1 MIEPSGL
8 ASGRVTGRLL
18 LTFLELS
25 ESLLLHQVGTVGQ
38 GLLPSHLSHGEAWGN
53 FGTVML
59 FILRIVQGLCT
70 GGEISTVSTYI
81 IEVGSRQTLARSMS
95 LISVS
100 IYVGLFLAQG
110 VVWLVQDQLTP
121 EAMRLWGWRLP
132 FLISI
137 VPGALTIAG
146 RRCLDES
153 AEFERER
160 KVAVEEGHASAGYAV
175 RDVLR
180 RGYTIMIAIGG
191 MVSFAV
197 FSYSGLVWTNTFLA
211 KEGHPRDQ
219 RMMAGLAAR
228 LIQMVLA
235 VPVGWLADI
244 WGVGSV
250 TFLSGAVQFVAAFP
264 LFAWLQAN
272 STSSTVMY
280 AAYAAGFGTIGALG
294 GSTFN
299 MYVAELFPTRTR
311 NLGVGVSYNIGISV
325 VGGFGPVLCST
336 LLTWSRYGPGGL
348 MSLAGIITCVTIPLG
363 VRLHQAGLIRM
374 AHVRVNPYWALCED
388 LREDEK
394 TEEQSSLES
403 SGLAQFGYN
412 IAPGIGRR
420 PSRYLAAAAAVLAVR
435 RGLEMT
441 ARGLRVL
448 GATPWLEV
456 VAPAGRA
463 LAQLQVELPRNGRA
477 DGYTPEHVQ
486 LFVAQEGEPLGEA
499 PIFESE
505 QFWSLA
511 FQGEMVAVPP
521 KPLPNRICRARLCM
535 KRAAAQGG
543 PNVRIQSIR
552 VLTRRLKRSRD
563 DGVFLGRR
571 LWHDSDFT
579 DCVLRSE
586 DGLEQKVHKAILAN
600 ASPVLSRM
608 LRSATK
614 EGEITLPCSGEVVR
628 ALLKHCY
635 GLFPDIRALKVEDV
649 VSLVEQAHALELTSL
664 SEDAAVA
671 ATQCLTPETVVP
683 LMRGLRA
690 FYKAG
695 SLVEEWDNLVRQV
708 RARQDLS
715 HAALLGL

>member
-1 MIEPSGL
+1 MGL
-8 ASGRVTGRLL
+8 RGDFAYLL
-18 LTFLELS
+18 RRYWSLFLGNVLEWYEFAVYGYLVLFLEDNFFQGS
-25 ESLLLHQVGTVGQ
+25 EVATWLGYAATFVARPLGGLVLGLIGDMWGRRTSLTVSIVGMVVGTVGQ
-38 GLLPSHLSHGEAWGN
+38 GLLPSRLSSGQAWGE
-53 FGTVML
+53 FGTCML
-59 FILRIVQGLCT
+59 FVLRIVQGLCT

-81 IEVGSRQTLARSMS
+81 IEVGSKQTLARSMS

-100 IYVGLFLAQG
+100 IYIGFLLAQG
-110 VVWLVQDQLTP
+110 AVWLVQDQLGP
-121 EAMRLWGWRLP
+121 DAMRQWGWRIP
-132 FLISI
+132 FLVAI
-137 VPGALTIAG
+137 VPGAFTIAG
-146 RRCLDES
+146 RRCLRES
-153 AEFERER
+153 EEFEKDRR
-160 KVAVEEGHASAGYAV
+160 VAIEEGHASASYAI
-175 RDVLR
+175 RDVLH
-180 RGYTIMIAIGG
+180 RGYAIVIAIGG

-211 KEGHPRDQ
+211 KEGLPKDQ
-219 RMMAGLAAR
+219 RMMAGLTAR
-228 LIQMVLA
+228 VIQIVLA
-235 VPVGWLADI
+235 VPVGWLADV

-250 TFLSGAVQFVAAFP
+250 TFLSAAVQLFAAFP
-264 LFAWLQAN
+264 LFAWLQADPTN
-272 STSSTVMY
+272 PAVAY
-280 AAYAAGFGTIGALG
+280 AAYAVGFGTIGALG

-299 MYVAELFPTRTR
+299 MYVTELFPTRTR
-311 NLGVGVSYNIGISV
+311 NLGVGVSHPPNSLSGHVPDDEGMGLLASLRFQQTRANAMV
-325 VGGFGPVLCST
+325 V
-336 LLTWSRYGPGGL
+336 
-348 MSLAGIITCVTIPLG
+348 
-363 VRLHQAGLIRM
+363 
-374 AHVRVNPYWALCED
+374 
-388 LREDEK
+388 
-394 TEEQSSLES
+394 
-403 SGLAQFGYN
+403 
-412 IAPGIGRR
+412 
-420 PSRYLAAAAAVLAVR
+420 
-435 RGLEMT
+435 
-441 ARGLRVL
+441 VL
-448 GATPWLEV
+448 GSTPWIEV
-456 VAPAGRA
+456 IAPAGRA

-486 LFVAQEGEPLGEA
+486 LFVAQEGEQLGEA

-511 FQGEMVAVPP
+511 FPGEMVAVPP

-543 PNVRIQSIR
+543 PNVRIQSLR
-552 VLTRRLKRSRD
+552 VLTRRLKRGRD
-563 DGVFLGRR
+563 DGVFLGRK
-571 LWHDSDFT
+571 LWNDTDFT

-586 DGLEQKVHKAILAN
+586 DGLEQKAHKAILAN

-614 EGEITLPCSGEVVR
+614 EGEVTLPCSGEVVR

-635 GLFPDIRALKVEDV
+635 GLFPDIRALKVQDV